1 MKTSIINGSEV
12 SRLSVAIHISRAYYI
27 TRAFQKVEPEN
38 CRIWW
43 RPSRGGFSVR
53 QAHFLKGK
61 DAMNQ
66 LEEKLQ
72 RMISL
77 YKEDNCQKVPENIA
91 ELMELASEFSGMLK
105 SSGVRSAFFVEML
118 MHGGLMATMRRV
130 MEDQRK
136 EPPQVYVLSS
146 KKTGLTKIGYSSNIP
161 QRIKS
166 LGNSGPDCLKLEC
179 LIPGGRETENMLHRK
194 FAAKRKHG
202 EWFALSK
209 DDIEGLKS
217 VAITSDGY

>member
-1 MKTSIINGSEV
+1 M
-12 SRLSVAIHISRAYYI
+12 
-27 TRAFQKVEPEN
+27 
-38 CRIWW
+38 
-43 RPSRGGFSVR
+43 R

-77 YKEDNCQKVPENIA
+77 YKEDNRQKVPENIA

-105 SSGVRSAFFVEML
+105 SSGVQSAFFVEML

-136 EPPQVYVLSS
+136 EPPQIYVLSS

-217 VAITSDGY
+217 VALTSDGY

>member
-1 MKTSIINGSEV
+1 
-12 SRLSVAIHISRAYYI
+12 
-27 TRAFQKVEPEN
+27 
-38 CRIWW
+38 
-43 RPSRGGFSVR
+43 
-53 QAHFLKGK
+53 
-61 DAMNQ
+61 MNQ

-77 YKEDNCQKVPENIA
+77 
-91 ELMELASEFSGMLK
+91 F
-105 SSGVRSAFFVEML
+105 
-118 MHGGLMATMRRV
+118 
-130 MEDQRK
+130 
-136 EPPQVYVLSS
+136 
-146 KKTGLTKIGYSSNIP
+146 
-161 QRIKS
+161 
-166 LGNSGPDCLKLEC
+166 EC

>member
-1 MKTSIINGSEV
+1 MGE
-12 SRLSVAIHISRAYYI
+12 
-27 TRAFQKVEPEN
+27 
-38 CRIWW
+38 
-43 RPSRGGFSVR
+43 
-53 QAHFLKGK
+53 
-61 DAMNQ
+61 
-66 LEEKLQ
+66 
-72 RMISL
+72 
-77 YKEDNCQKVPENIA
+77 
-91 ELMELASEFSGMLK
+91 
-105 SSGVRSAFFVEML
+105 
-118 MHGGLMATMRRV
+118 
-130 MEDQRK
+130 
-136 EPPQVYVLSS
+136 
-146 KKTGLTKIGYSSNIP
+146 TGLTKIGYSSNIP

>member
-1 MKTSIINGSEV
+1 YVG
-12 SRLSVAIHISRAYYI
+12 
-27 TRAFQKVEPEN
+27 
-38 CRIWW
+38 RI
-43 RPSRGGFSVR
+43 
-53 QAHFLKGK
+53 
-61 DAMNQ
+61 
-66 LEEKLQ
+66 
-72 RMISL
+72 
-77 YKEDNCQKVPENIA
+77 
-91 ELMELASEFSGMLK
+91 
-105 SSGVRSAFFVEML
+105 
-118 MHGGLMATMRRV
+118 
-130 MEDQRK
+130 K